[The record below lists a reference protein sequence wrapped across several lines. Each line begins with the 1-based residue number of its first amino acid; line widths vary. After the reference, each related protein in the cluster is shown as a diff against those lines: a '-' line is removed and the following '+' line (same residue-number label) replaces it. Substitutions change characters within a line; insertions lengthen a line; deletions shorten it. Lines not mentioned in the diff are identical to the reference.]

1 MVVIETDGLYQYID
15 ENGNIYILYPVTKL
29 ENVTGTGKLIHSTDG
44 KTLKTLDGTNIA
56 FITTSDLADYVKT
69 SALDDYAKK
78 TDLESYAKSSVL
90 ADYAKATDLDSK
102 APAYTSGTT
111 DLTAGS
117 SALATGTLHF
127 VYE

>member
-1 MVVIETDGLYQYID
+1 MAVIEKNGLYQYID

-29 ENVTGTGKLIHSTDG
+29 ENVTGTGKLIQSTDG

-69 SALDDYAKK
+69 SDLSDYAKK
-78 TDLESYAKSSVL
+78 
-90 ADYAKATDLDSK
+90 TDLDSK

-111 DLTAGS
+111 DLTAGR

>member
-1 MVVIETDGLYQYID
+1 MAVIENSGLYQYID

-29 ENVTGTGKLIHSTDG
+29 ENVSGTGKLIQSTDG

-56 FITTSDLADYVKT
+56 LITTSDLADYVKT
-69 SALDDYAKK
+69 SALADYV
-78 TDLESYAKSSVL
+78 KSSVL